1 MSLSGGGK
9 RRGIQT
15 QVSRSGRRPVLVAPQ
30 SHIEHNL
37 TAASGVITVPVSPC
51 PRVPAPC
58 VTPSHRVLLTRI
70 VLHNK
75 ALLEQVHVSLFEIKV
90 RSPDGALT
98 SVRHHPVNNLRCV
111 RPQIC
116 TIVFVERLAILP
128 RENPD
133 VGILTV
139 TNELKIPLK
148 ATQWRTLWCG
158 LSWGTLG

>member
-37 TAASGVITVPVSPC
+37 TAASGVITVPASP
-51 PRVPAPC
+51 PRRVPASPRLR
-58 VTPSHRVLLTRI
+58 VPRHPSHRVLLTRI

-90 RSPDGALT
+90 CSPDGALT
-98 SVRHHPVNNLRCV
+98 AVRHHPVNNLRRI

-128 RENPD
+128 REKPD
-133 VGILTV
+133 VCILTV

-148 ATQWRTLWCG
+148 ATQWRTL
-158 LSWGTLG
+158 